1 MKRKITGTLLAL
13 LISGSSIAASAST
26 VMGISSEYLPEIEE
40 AVENED
46 PEDGGSETESIQ
58 QEQNVVSDT
67 EETLAQ
73 GDSETEI
80 SENKQSGNFSEN
92 DKKTAEIFSEEEQQS
107 GEEADFAVFS
117 EENADLLTGNSE
129 EAQELIQD
137 IENGEMI
144 AFSPALAES
153 FTQTESAQVTA
164 DDNETLAVTALG
176 ASQYYLDVWTRVYC
190 DEIWTAAND
199 FWGSWKPDPHGL
211 HLSIRTLCR

>member
-1 MKRKITGTLLAL
+1 M
-13 LISGSSIAASAST
+13 
-26 VMGISSEYLPEIEE
+26 
-40 AVENED
+40 ENED

-144 AFSPALAES
+144 VMKSGQLQMISGDPETRPAWA
-153 FTQTESAQVTA
+153 
-164 DDNETLAVTALG
+164 AL
-176 ASQYYLDVWTRVYC
+176 
-190 DEIWTAAND
+190 I
-199 FWGSWKPDPHGL
+199 DPY
-211 HLSIRTLCR
+211 TM

>member
-1 MKRKITGTLLAL
+1 MLAL

-67 EETLAQ
+67 EETLGTGWIPKQ
-73 GDSETEI
+73 RFQ
-80 SENKQSGNFSEN
+80 ENKQSGNFSEN

-144 AFSPALAES
+144 AFSPALAGE
-153 FTQTESAQVTA
+153 FYA
-164 DDNETLAVTALG
+164 DG
-176 ASQYYLDVWTRVYC
+176 KMHR
-190 DEIWTAAND
+190 
-199 FWGSWKPDPHGL
+199 
-211 HLSIRTLCR
+211 

>member
-164 DDNETLAVTALG
+164 DDNETLAVLRWVLLSTTWMSGQEFTVMKSGQLQMISGDPETRPAWAAL
-176 ASQYYLDVWTRVYC
+176 
-190 DEIWTAAND
+190 I
-199 FWGSWKPDPHGL
+199 DPY
-211 HLSIRTLCR
+211 TM

>member
-107 GEEADFAVFS
+107 GGSGFCGLFGGKCRSSDRKQRRS
-117 EENADLLTGNSE
+117 TGT
-129 EAQELIQD
+129 D
-137 IENGEMI
+137 PG
-144 AFSPALAES
+144 
-153 FTQTESAQVTA
+153 
-164 DDNETLAVTALG
+164 
-176 ASQYYLDVWTRVYC
+176 YC
-190 DEIWTAAND
+190 DYEAE
-199 FWGSWKPDPHGL
+199 
-211 HLSIRTLCR
+211 